1 MERYRQ
7 CHGLPREHALIT
19 TPLHTQH
26 IATMKTA
33 LKFLFA
39 LAGMFITSSL
49 MAAAVAS
56 VSDLDFHTV
65 RNVLFVLGFFPAVPA
80 GSLAVMSSASI
91 AAFVQEFGAY
101 YQPRGQN
108 AERLRQLLMQDD
120 GPFSSQFTLVP
131 LEGDTLEY
139 ALMEHDRVLQPFK
152 PVWSPTGQLSGVPRK
167 ITLRRVKV
175 NVEEIPDYLVNMW
188 LGFLTSEGGRDP
200 NINRATWPFVRWYVE
215 RYLLPQAKEDQ
226 YYEAYY
232 GVWAN
237 PGSNNTPGAH
247 GTSLDGIAVQ
257 LNRDVDNGSIT
268 PISTGAFD
276 ADPEL
281 FVDQIEDFCEQFD
294 NRYRGMNLVVNMHD
308 VFAQRFKDGMLE
320 KYNIQYAQV
329 GDNSLMQLRKRS
341 NISIRGHFNWLQG
354 PGGTPS
360 EKLFCTPAMNAV
372 KGVRVG
378 NKEDSVLRLEQ
389 IDYTLKMF
397 NDWHIFYGYYDP
409 RIVYTNDSELSY
421 GI

>member
-1 MERYRQ
+1 
-7 CHGLPREHALIT
+7 
-19 TPLHTQH
+19 
-26 IATMKTA
+26 MKTA

-200 NINRATWPFVRWYVE
+200 NINRATWPFVRWYIE
-215 RYLLPQAKEDQ
+215 MYLIPQAKQDT
-226 YYEAYY
+226 YDAAFY
-232 GVWAN
+232 GLYTAPADN
-237 PGSNNTPGAH
+237 TTPGAYDAAF
-247 GTSLDGIAVQ
+247 DGLHVEV
-257 LNRDVDNGSIT
+257 NRDVDAGLTT
-268 PISTGAFD
+268 PITTGALES
-276 ADPEL
+276 DPEL
-281 FVDQIEDFCEQFD
+281 FVDQIEDFSDQID
-294 NRYRGMNLVVNMHD
+294 RRYRGLPLIINMHD
-308 VFAQRFKDGMLE
+308 SYKQLFFDGMLE
-320 KYNIQYAQV
+320 KYNVNYAQV
-329 GDNSLMQLRKRS
+329 GDNALHTLRKRS
-341 NISIRGHFNWLQG
+341 NIRVEGNFNWMTEDGGSASQKLICAA
-354 PGGTPS
+354 PGT
-360 EKLFCTPAMNAV
+360 LI

-378 NKEDSVLRLEQ
+378 NKDDSMLRIEQED
-389 IDYTLKMF
+389 YKLKMF
-397 NDWHIFYGYYDP
+397 NDWFILVGNLEP
-409 RIVYTNDSELSY
+409 RVLACNDRELDF
-421 GI
+421 GIE